1 MKRKIIKQGHNT
13 LTMTLPSK
21 WVKKLNLKAG
31 DEIDLSE
38 KENVLVVNGEKN
50 DEDKKCIIDITNF
63 TVPLL
68 WRYFQSAYRSG
79 HNEIKIVFD
88 ADKKNYQDAYH
99 YYTTLFDY
107 TKLGEKLPPKPA
119 IAMIQDVVNRFVG
132 VDIVE
137 SGDGFCIIRE
147 LGIVSEKE
155 FDKSLRRIFLTIIS
169 MFDRLIDAIQENE
182 INDSNL
188 CKELHAIDLNVDKL
202 VDYCARILNKTNA
215 FPESKRHLMFS
226 TLFLL
231 ELVGDE
237 FKYVGKHFV
246 FSKKS
251 LKDVLGFLKEIKKH
265 FEMYYGLYYNF
276 NLESAIEFGRKDID
290 VYEKHFRIK
299 NKVQGESRSIM
310 KHLMMIS
317 KLTLGLTELR
327 IEMEH

>member
-21 WVKKLNLKAG
+21 WVKKLNLKPG
-31 DEIDLSE
+31 DEIDLTE
-38 KENVLVVNGEKN
+38 KDNILVVNGEKQ
-50 DEDKKCIIDITNF
+50 DEDKKCIIDISDF

-79 HNEIKIVFD
+79 CNEIKIVFD
-88 ADKKNYQDAYH
+88 PNKKEYQDAYH
-99 YYTTLFDY
+99 YYTTLLDY
-107 TKLGEKLPPKPA
+107 AKLGEKMPPKPA

-132 VDIVE
+132 IDIVE
-137 SGDGFCIIRE
+137 SGDGYCIIRE
-147 LGIVSEKE
+147 LGMVSEKE
-155 FDKSLRRIFLTIIS
+155 FDKSLRRIFLTVLS
-169 MFDRLIDAIQENE
+169 MFDRLIEAIEKNE
-182 INDSNL
+182 INDPNL

-202 VDYCARILNKTNA
+202 VDYCARILNKTNS
-215 FPESKRHLMFS
+215 FPESRRHLMFS

-237 FKYVGKHFV
+237 FKYVGKHFA
-246 FSKKS
+246 FSKKT
-251 LKDVLGFLKEIKKH
+251 LKELLEFLKEIKGH
-265 FEMYYGLYYNF
+265 FDMYYKLYYNF
-276 NLESAIEFGRKDID
+276 NLNMAIEFGKKDID
-290 VYEKHFRIK
+290 VYQRHFMIK
-299 NKVQGESRSIM
+299 NKVQGESRSVM